1 MSWMGCLLHCVPE
14 DMRFAWLFH
23 FTGDSGE
30 SRVQEKGYG
39 DCCRCA
45 GWRKSLP
52 CACNLEGRSA
62 SGVQLVLIRCDEFYC
77 DGIYGERGKPYED
90 DASRFIFFCKATLEL
105 SCLMTPQLQVLHAHD
120 WAAALVPV
128 FARAQGLPFKTV
140 LTIHHVAD
148 QGSFWGL
155 DFGLTNL
162 PEPFFTLH
170 GVEFFG
176 RLNFLKG
183 GILYADRITTVSEHY
198 RREILT
204 PSGGGGLDGV
214 LRENGH
220 RLSAILDGAD
230 YKLWNPASDRLL
242 PARYDA
248 KKLRGKQ
255 VCRDALL
262 KELKLAP
269 GPRGPVFGMVTRVV
283 REKGFKNPAPLL
295 DRLLWDDVRLIILG
309 EGDPAYETA
318 LAVAARKFPT
328 RFAYQDYD
336 AKLAHLIEAGMGHQ
350 PDSITGRASGFECDD
365 NLGYGVLPVARATG
379 GIHEIIEDYDPT
391 SDSGYGFLCYE
402 YSSEAFWDAIKR
414 ARQIFRDREASP
426 TKLMK
431 RAMARN
437 FSCNG
442 PHSATK
448 LFTENLLAGPI
459 NLLRDVVSGA
469 GALIELS
476 PCQTGP
482 SVEVCAAFSLRLMA
496 YAIIKTGGRQFFASR
511 KAIRSMSIF
520 WMSIRVRLRPSA
532 RC

>member
-1 MSWMGCLLHCVPE
+1 MITAEGPPLQRTGAVIDVMDGLPAALRSRGHEVCVALPFYRE
-14 DMRFAWLFH
+14 IRENRAFKKKD
-23 FTGDSGE
+23 TGIAVD
-30 SRVQEKGYG
+30 VQVG
-39 DCCRCA
+39 DKVYVARYF
-45 GWRKSLP
+45 
-52 CACNLEGRSA
+52 EGRST
-62 SGVQLVLIRCDEFYC
+62 SGVQLVLIRCDEFFDR

-90 DASRFIFFCKATLEL
+90 NASRFIFFCKATLEL
-105 SCLMTPQLQVLHAHD
+105 SRRLTPQVQVLHAHD
-120 WAAALVPV
+120 WTAAMVSV
-128 FARAQGLPFKTV
+128 FVRAQGLPFKTV
-140 LTIHHVAD
+140 LTVHHVAD

-155 DFGLTNL
+155 DFRLTNL
-162 PEPFFTLH
+162 PEQFFSLH

-204 PSGGGGLDGV
+204 PSGGCGLDGV
-214 LRENGH
+214 LRENAH
-220 RLSAILDGAD
+220 RLTAILDGAD
-230 YKLWNPASDRLL
+230 YKVWNPASDRLL
-242 PARYDA
+242 PARYDE

-262 KELKLAP
+262 KEMKLEP

-283 REKGFKNPAPLL
+283 EEKGFEILVPLF

-328 RFAYQDYD
+328 RFAYQKDYD
-336 AKLAHLIEAGMGHQ
+336 AKLAHLIEAGMDISLIPSQVEPAGL
-350 PDSITGRASGFECDD
+350 SAMY
-365 NLGYGVLPVARATG
+365 NLKYGALPVARATG

-414 ARQIFRDREASP
+414 ARQIFRDRDFW

-437 FSCNG
+437 FSWDV
-442 PHSATK
+442 SAQRYEVLYK
-448 LFTENLLAGPI
+448 EVI
-459 NLLRDVVSGA
+459 GA
-469 GALIELS
+469 ADK
-476 PCQTGP
+476 
-482 SVEVCAAFSLRLMA
+482 VAA
-496 YAIIKTGGRQFFASR
+496 
-511 KAIRSMSIF
+511 
-520 WMSIRVRLRPSA
+520 
-532 RC
+532 

>member
-1 MSWMGCLLHCVPE
+1 MRILMISAEGPPLQRAGAVIDVLDGLPAALRSRGHEVCVALPFYRE
-14 DMRFAWLFH
+14 IRENRAFKKKD
-23 FTGDSGE
+23 TGIAADVQVGD
-30 SRVQEKGYG
+30 RVYAA
-39 DCCRCA
+39 RY
-45 GWRKSLP
+45 
-52 CACNLEGRSA
+52 LEARSA
-62 SGVQLVLIRCDEFYC
+62 SGVQLFLVRCDEFFDR
-77 DGIYGERGKPYED
+77 DGIYGERGQPYED
-90 DASRFIFFCKATLEL
+90 NAARFIFLCKAALEL
-105 SCLMTPQLQVLHAHD
+105 ARRLTPQLQILHVHD

-128 FARAQGLPFKTV
+128 FVYAQGLPFKTV

-162 PEPFFTLH
+162 PERFFTLH

-183 GILYADRITTVSEHY
+183 GILYADKITTVSEHY

-204 PSGGGGLDGV
+204 PSGGHGLDGV
-214 LRENGH
+214 LRENAH

-242 PARYDA
+242 PARYDE

-262 KELKLAP
+262 KEMKLAP

-283 REKGFKNPAPLL
+283 HEKGFEILVPLF

-309 EGDPAYETA
+309 EGDLAYETA

-328 RFAYQDYD
+328 RFAYQKDYD
-336 AKLAHLIEAGMGHQ
+336 AKLAHLIEAGMDISLIPSQVEPAGL
-350 PDSITGRASGFECDD
+350 SAMY
-365 NLGYGVLPVARATG
+365 NLKYGALPVARATG
-379 GIHEIIEDYDPT
+379 GIHEIIEDYDPI
-391 SDSGYGFLCYE
+391 SDRGYGFLCYE

-414 ARQIFRDREASP
+414 SRQIFRDRGLW

-437 FSCNG
+437 FSWDA
-442 PHSATK
+442 SAQRYEA
-448 LFTENLLAGPI
+448 LY
-459 NLLRDVVSGA
+459 RDLVA
-469 GALIELS
+469 GADK
-476 PCQTGP
+476 
-482 SVEVCAAFSLRLMA
+482 AAA
-496 YAIIKTGGRQFFASR
+496 
-511 KAIRSMSIF
+511 
-520 WMSIRVRLRPSA
+520 
-532 RC
+532 